1 MDKCEWTVL
10 NDNGTQRL
18 DVRASEYGDGI
29 KKVALIQIADS
40 MMFTFT
46 MQPAQAR
53 EMAMA
58 LVAAADALE

>member
-1 MDKCEWTVL
+1 MHKCGWTVL

-40 MMFTFT
+40 MMFAFT
-46 MQPAQAR
+46 MNPDQAR
-53 EMAMA
+53 HMAEA
-58 LVAAADALE
+58 LIAATEALE